1 MGLSKK
7 QRKHWKKVLEVKFD
21 QMGIADEILLVPT
34 GKTVNRVLQRPDAP
48 NVPYQRPVVT
58 ASNTRRNVMK
68 KLLKLSE
75 SEIERFIAQQ
85 FQIPSEEE
93 IQNEIQET
101 TKNVSEGD
109 S

>member
-7 QRKHWKKVLEVKFD
+7 QRKYWKKVLEVKFD
-21 QMGIADEILLVPT
+21 QMGITDEILLVPT
-34 GKTVNRVLQRPDAP
+34 GKTATRVLRQPDAP
-48 NVPYQRPVVT
+48 DIPYQRPVVT

-75 SEIERFIAQQ
+75 SEIERFIAQE

-101 TKNVSEGD
+101 TKNVSEGN